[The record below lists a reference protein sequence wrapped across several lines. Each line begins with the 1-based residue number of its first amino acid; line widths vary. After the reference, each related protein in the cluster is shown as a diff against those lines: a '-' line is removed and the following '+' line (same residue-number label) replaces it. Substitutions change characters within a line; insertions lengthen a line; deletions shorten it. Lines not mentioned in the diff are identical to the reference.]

1 MKSRRNLLK
10 RSQLYL
16 ILDKAGF
23 AGRSLKSLCSEILAS
38 GVGLI
43 QLRDKIS
50 AKADVLNLAI
60 RLAKRLKGRPE
71 GRGLPSIRPQGHGLA
86 SCGQSHRQSRRPEGR
101 GKTLFI
107 VNDYLDIAVLSKADG
122 LHLGQAD
129 LPLRQ
134 ARSIL
139 GKDKII
145 GISCHNLR
153 QALKAQKEG
162 ADYIG
167 IGPVYAT
174 VTKPE
179 YSPIGINILKQLKGK
194 IKIPYFAIGNI
205 NKSNIRKI
213 VSAGARRVAVCR
225 AILGSKNI
233 GGAAKELLVELNIK

>member
-60 RLAKRLKGRPE
+60 RLAKRL
-71 GRGLPSIRPQGHGLA
+71 
-86 SCGQSHRQSRRPEGR
+86 RRS
-101 GKTLFI
+101 KILFI

-179 YSPIGINILKQLKGK
+179 YSPIGINVLKQLKGK